1 MRGLA
6 RFCYSKRRFVFI
18 GWIVLLVGLFG
29 ISTAVSGEFRTDF
42 ELPGSESQEALDLL
56 EGRGAS
62 DRTGISGQIV
72 FLADQGIDDAAV
84 RQRMEQ
90 FFSHI
95 EASVAEV
102 SVNSPYDRANAFQ
115 IAPGRQIGYGE
126 LNIGDRSQEAFV
138 EDAEI
143 IKDLWSEIAIEGL
156 QVELGGDIFA
166 EVSDPDT
173 ELFGLGAAVIIPI
186 IAFGSLLAM
195 GLPIV
200 TALFGVGCGAAI
212 IGMLTQVLAV
222 PEFTPLIAT
231 LIGIGVGID
240 YSLLIVTRYRQGL
253 RDGLEPGDAVTL
265 AVDTSGRAVLFAGI
279 TVVISLLGLFM
290 MNLDFMRSVALGAMS
305 AVLMTMAAL

>member
-90 FFSHI
+90 FFSDI

-115 IAPGRQIGYGE
+115 IAPGR
-126 LNIGDRSQEAFV
+126 
-138 EDAEI
+138 
-143 IKDLWSEIAIEGL
+143 
-156 QVELGGDIFA
+156 
-166 EVSDPDT
+166 
-173 ELFGLGAAVIIPI
+173 
-186 IAFGSLLAM
+186 
-195 GLPIV
+195 
-200 TALFGVGCGAAI
+200 
-212 IGMLTQVLAV
+212 
-222 PEFTPLIAT
+222 
-231 LIGIGVGID
+231 
-240 YSLLIVTRYRQGL
+240 
-253 RDGLEPGDAVTL
+253 
-265 AVDTSGRAVLFAGI
+265 
-279 TVVISLLGLFM
+279 
-290 MNLDFMRSVALGAMS
+290 
-305 AVLMTMAAL
+305 